1 MRVPIEASPLM
12 ISVATT
18 CAATVATFFLGL
30 LAAWWMYRAQ
40 AQNGVRAGGL
50 WGLGLRAWGLR
61 AWIDGILT
69 LPLVLP
75 PTVVGFFL
83 LLLFGRRSVLGH
95 ALERVGITIV
105 FSWPATVI
113 AATVIAFPLMY
124 RTALGAFEQV
134 NPTLLQAARTLGAS
148 EWRVF
153 RRVLLPLA
161 APGVVAGTVLAFAR
175 AMGEFG
181 ATLML
186 AGDIPG
192 RTETMPIAIFA
203 AVEDGNK
210 RLAVVWVVL
219 IVAIS
224 LGMIR
229 LLNRQGSVA
238 RTRARAQAAPSAQA
252 EEESLPAVPRGPL
265 PREPLPR
272 GDLWSGALPND
283 EESAHHCALEIDLEK
298 RLERFCLQ
306 VRLRAGRGAVGI
318 LGASGAGKSMTLR
331 LVAGVVAPD
340 GGRIVLNGRVLYDS
354 ATGEDVACA
363 RRRIGIVFQ
372 DYALFPH
379 MTVEQNVGFGLS
391 ALGAEERRRV
401 VARHLERMHIAELA
415 GRTPSEISGGQ
426 RQRVAIAR
434 CMAMEPD
441 ALLLDEPFAALDPHL
456 RRKTEEQLRE
466 TLAEYTGA
474 VLFVTH
480 DMEEAFRFCSEL
492 VVLDGGRAIASGP
505 KQELF
510 ERPRSVV
517 AARLTGCKN
526 IVAARRAGAQRIAVE
541 AWGCELRTECAVP
554 DALTHVGVRSHQIE
568 IVPDAI
574 DAAVA
579 TGGNTF
585 PGWLVGSSEA
595 PHEMTLYLRLHAP
608 ALAAEPAHLQVDVAK
623 DAGRALLA
631 RPQPWPV
638 RLEPARLLLLEG

>member
-1 MRVPIEASPLM
+1 MVRLPIDASPLV
-12 ISVATT
+12 ISIATT
-18 CAATVATFFLGL
+18 CAATVTTFFLGL

-40 AQNGVRAGGL
+40 TQDGA
-50 WGLGLRAWGLR
+50 RAWGLWGWGWR
-61 AWIDGILT
+61 ALGLRGWIDGALT

-83 LLLFGRRSVLGH
+83 LLLFGRRSLLGH
-95 ALERVGITIV
+95 VLERVGITIV

-113 AATVIAFPLMY
+113 AATVVAFPLMY

-153 RRVLLPLA
+153 RRVLFPLA

-186 AGDIPG
+186 AGNIPG
-192 RTETMPIAIFA
+192 RTQTMPIAIFS
-203 AVEDGNK
+203 AVEDGEP
-210 RLAVVWVVL
+210 RLAAVWVAL

-224 LGMIR
+224 LAMIR
-229 LLNRQGSVA
+229 LLNRQGRAVRKRVQAEVA
-238 RTRARAQAAPSAQA
+238 QSAQVDA
-252 EEESLPAVPRGPL
+252 
-265 PREPLPR
+265 
-272 GDLWSGALPND
+272 GALPMVPRVAGPQD
-283 EESAHHCALEIDLEK
+283 EERLVSSALEIDLEK
-298 RLERFCLQ
+298 GLERFTLK
-306 VRLRAGRGAVGI
+306 VRLRAGRGAVGM

-331 LVAGVVAPD
+331 LIAGVVVPD
-340 GGRIVLNGRVLYDS
+340 RGRIVLNGRVLFDS
-354 ATGEDVACA
+354 VTGENVRCA

-379 MTVEQNVGFGLS
+379 MTVAENVGFGLS
-391 ALGAEERRRV
+391 ALGAEERHRV
-401 VARHLERMHIAELA
+401 VARHLQRMHIAELA
-415 GRTPSEISGGQ
+415 ERYPGEISGGQ

-434 CMAMEPD
+434 CMAIQPD

-456 RRKTEEQLRE
+456 RRQTEEQLRE
-466 TLAEYTGA
+466 TLAEYKGA

-492 VVLDGGRAIASGP
+492 LVLDGGRVIASGS

-526 IVAARRAGAQRIAVE
+526 IVAARRVGVERIAVD
-541 AWGCELRTECAVP
+541 AWQCELQTGCAVP
-554 DALTHVGVRSHQIE
+554 DALTHVGVRSHQI
-568 IVPDAI
+568 AI
-574 DAAVA
+574 APENAIEA
-579 TGGNTF
+579 ETAGGNSF
-585 PGWLVGSSEA
+585 PGWLMGTSEA

-608 ALAAEPAHLQVDVAK
+608 AQGTEPAHLQVDVPK
-623 DAGRALLA
+623 DAWRALRE
-631 RPQPWPV
+631 RPQPWQV
-638 RLEPARLLLLEG
+638 RLDPARLLLLEG

>member
-1 MRVPIEASPLM
+1 MVSLPIDASPLI
-12 ISVATT
+12 ISIATT
-18 CAATVATFFLGL
+18 CAATIATFFLGL
-30 LAAWWMYRAQ
+30 LAAWWMYSAQ
-40 AQNGVRAGGL
+40 VQDGARVWGV
-50 WGLGLRAWGLR
+50 WGWGLR
-61 AWIDGILT
+61 TLGLKGWIDGILT

-83 LLLFGRRSVLGH
+83 LLIFGRRSLLGH
-95 ALERVGITIV
+95 ALESVGITIV

-113 AATVIAFPLMY
+113 AATVVAFPLMY

-134 NPTLLQAARTLGAS
+134 NPTLLQAARALGAS

-153 RRVLLPLA
+153 RRVLFPLA

-186 AGDIPG
+186 AGNIPG
-192 RTETMPIAIFA
+192 RTQTMPIAIFSAVEGGDMRMA
-203 AVEDGNK
+203 AV
-210 RLAVVWVVL
+210 WVAL

-229 LLNRQGSVA
+229 LLNRQSRAVRKRVQAEVA
-238 RTRARAQAAPSAQA
+238 LTAQAD
-252 EEESLPAVPRGPL
+252 V
-265 PREPLPR
+265 
-272 GDLWSGALPND
+272 GALPLVPREAGPRD
-283 EESAHHCALEIDLEK
+283 GESSASSALEIDLEK
-298 RLERFCLQ
+298 GLERFTLR
-306 VRLRAGRGAVGI
+306 VNLRAQRGAVGM

-331 LVAGVVAPD
+331 MIAGVVTPD
-340 GGRIVLNGRVLYDS
+340 RGRIVLNKRVLFDS
-354 ATGEDVACA
+354 ATGENVRSA

-379 MTVEQNVGFGLS
+379 MTVAENVGFGLN
-391 ALGAEERRRV
+391 ALTEPERRRL
-401 VARHLERMHIAELA
+401 VARHLQRMHIAELA
-415 GRTPSEISGGQ
+415 ERTPGEISGGQ

-456 RRKTEEQLRE
+456 RRQTEEQLRE
-466 TLAEYTGA
+466 TLAEYNGA

-492 VVLDGGRAIASGP
+492 VVLDAGRVIASGP
-505 KQELF
+505 RNELF
-510 ERPRSVV
+510 DRPRTVV

-526 IVAARRAGAQRIAVE
+526 IVAARRVGMDRIAVD
-541 AWGCELRTECAVP
+541 AWQCELRTAEPVP
-554 DALTHVGVRSHQIE
+554 DGLTHIGVRSHQIAFAAESE
-568 IVPDAI
+568 IEMA
-574 DAAVA
+574 
-579 TGGNTF
+579 GENTF

-595 PHEMTLYLRLHAP
+595 PHEMTLYLRFHAP
-608 ALAAEPAHLQVDVAK
+608 ALAGETAHLQVDLPK
-623 DAGRALLA
+623 DACRALMD

-638 RLEPARLLLLEG
+638 RLAPSRLLLLEG